1 MCWSIRLGMSS
12 ISYGL
17 MYFLTEMVN
26 LFDFVNAGVLVD
38 LLFVLDLSLNRL
50 LDRGKL
56 GLFNH
61 DWLFG
66 VSSG

>member
-1 MCWSIRLGMSS
+1 MSS
-12 ISYGL
+12 ISHGL
-17 MYFLTEMVN
+17 MYFLTEMAN
-26 LFDFVNAGVLVD
+26 LFDFVNAAVLVD

-50 LDRGKL
+50 LDRVKL